1 MKLNKSTIIPNFFIF
16 LILFTN
22 IVSVSILTVFI
33 NIPSSIIQLV
43 IYGSY
48 LMILFLYI
56 KNTKINIWLFL
67 LVLFAF
73 ISLIVNEYDPKFNAP
88 LRLFLWILVLSTL
101 GPLLFSS
108 TLIKV
113 RTKLLKAFLKT
124 FYITGAISTLFW
136 VFNLPVLGLGSF
148 TGLFIQS
155 MILAPV
161 ASIGALYVFQLFI
174 DEKKRNLKN
183 LYLILFLLN
192 TMSVILAASRG
203 ALIAFT
209 IGFII
214 LITFINFKFKRIIL
228 ISLIA
233 TLSIIFY
240 FNEPTTL
247 LNKNNNL
254 LNNLY
259 DKGLKNS
266 RDQLWDARINEFY
279 SSPIFGIGFATQT
292 ANYEFQKIDEQGR
305 IEPGSTYLMILAMT
319 GSFGFI
325 AFLIFMFKALSNKYF
340 FYRITKTD
348 VSYSAILGFF
358 LVHFLIEGYIFSSG
372 SLMGLVFWLLL
383 GVTYP
388 YSNNEMQ
395 KENII

>member
-1 MKLNKSTIIPNFFIF
+1 MKLNKSTIITNFFIF

-48 LMILFLYI
+48 LILLFLYI
-56 KNTKINIWLFL
+56 RDIKINIWMLII
-67 LVLFAF
+67 VLFAF
-73 ISLIVNEYDPKFNAP
+73 ISLIVNELDPKFNAP
-88 LRLFLWILVLSTL
+88 LRLFLWILVISTI
-101 GPLLFSS
+101 GPLLFNSA
-108 TLIKV
+108 LIKF
-113 RTKLLKAFLKT
+113 RNKLLKSFLKS
-124 FYITGAISTLFW
+124 FYITGAISTFFW
-136 VFNLPVLGLGSF
+136 LLNLPVLGEGIF

-174 DEKKRNLKN
+174 NEEKRIKKN

-203 ALIAFT
+203 ALIAF
-209 IGFII
+209 ILGFVI
-214 LITFINFKFKRIIL
+214 LIIFVEFRFKRVIL
-228 ISLIA
+228 ISLS
-233 TLSIIFY
+233 TSLFLVLS
-240 FNEPTTL
+240 FNEPTEL
-247 LNKNNNL
+247 FNKNNSL

-266 RDQLWDARINEFY
+266 RDQLWDSRINEFY

-292 ANYEFQKIDEQGR
+292 ANYEFQEIDEKGR

-388 YSNNEMQ
+388 YSNNQIQ
-395 KENII
+395 KENIL